1 MTARPRHAIMHSYPF
16 RVFLLQS
23 VFHLWKPDS
32 SNYQS
37 RCSTEHTPSIMP
49 TFIQIISSAAHIIT
63 NSFKKFKGVRKTS
76 AIAMIV
82 VIVTTS
88 LWAHAAQAD
97 GPINLITKALDSAIA
112 ESKQVE
118 KKIVDGMTATERAAK
133 IDAYLAKYDLPLAGY
148 GKAFV
153 DAADREGLDWR
164 FVAAKCFIES
174 TCGKFMIKGSYNPL
188 GWGCYSKVKCIHFDS
203 YEQAID
209 EVTAHLA
216 GNREGTAKYYA
227 GKTLSQKMSSYNSV
241 NPKYQTL
248 VFRTMDKI
256 AAIEAP
262 ATLAMK

>member
-23 VFHLWKPDS
+23 VFHLWKLDS
-32 SNYQS
+32 SKYQS

-49 TFIQIISSAAHIIT
+49 TSIQIISSAAHIIT
-63 NSFKKFKGVRKTS
+63 NSFKKFKGVRKSS

-88 LWAHAAQAD
+88 IWAQTAQAD
-97 GPINLITKALDSAIA
+97 GPIDLVTKALDSVIT
-112 ESKQVE
+112 ESKPLE
-118 KKIVDGMTATERAAK
+118 EKIVDGMTATERAAK
-133 IDAYLAKYDLPLAGY
+133 IDAYFAKYDLPLAGY

-153 DAADREGLDWR
+153 DAADREGIDWR
-164 FVAAKCFIES
+164 FVASKCFIES
-174 TCGKFMIKGSYNPL
+174 TCGKFMPKGTNNPL
-188 GWGCYSKVKCIHFDS
+188 GWGCSTAAKCIRFES

-209 EVTAHLA
+209 EVTANLA

-227 GKTLSQKMSSYNSV
+227 GKTLSQKMSFYNSV

-256 AAIEAP
+256 ASIDAP
-262 ATLAMK
+262 AVLAMK